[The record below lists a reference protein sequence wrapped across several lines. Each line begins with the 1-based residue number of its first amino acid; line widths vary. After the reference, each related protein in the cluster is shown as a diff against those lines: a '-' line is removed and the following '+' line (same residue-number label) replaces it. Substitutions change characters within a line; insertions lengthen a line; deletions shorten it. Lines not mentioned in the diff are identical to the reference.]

1 MDEVILHLPPS
12 LSLLIW
18 GGLFFLLIP
27 FILLVRNLASGNIRS
42 FSDLTMAWISLSVPL
57 STAQNRHAWI
67 LADTMELPNGD
78 LKIYHR
84 RRAPRQSPSEDEV
97 RRHIEKLEKEGVRN
111 VWVSL
116 KLPLLL
122 FLWPAILPLWLFG
135 DPMALVLPVLL
146 P

>member
-1 MDEVILHLPPS
+1 M
-12 LSLLIW
+12 
-18 GGLFFLLIP
+18 LFRSI
-27 FILLVRNLASGNIRS
+27 RNIASGNIRS
-42 FSDLTMAWISLSVPL
+42 FGDLSMAWIALSVPL
-57 STAQNRHAWI
+57 STVQDRHAW
-67 LADTMELPNGD
+67 LLTDTMELPNGD

-84 RRAPRQSPSEDEV
+84 RRAPRQSPSDDEV
-97 RRHIEKLEKEGVRN
+97 QSHVEKLKIEGVEN

-135 DPMALVLPVLL
+135 DPMALVIPVLL

>member
-1 MDEVILHLPPS
+1 
-12 LSLLIW
+12 
-18 GGLFFLLIP
+18 
-27 FILLVRNLASGNIRS
+27 
-42 FSDLTMAWISLSVPL
+42 MAWISLSIPL

-67 LADTMELPNGD
+67 LTDTMELPNGD

-97 RRHIEKLEKEGVRN
+97 RDHIDKLENEGVRN

-122 FLWPAILPLWLFG
+122 FIWPAILPLWLFG